1 MGLVSV
7 GMYQIKAKVS
17 MRVKNMQRMLK
28 KAEDKV

>member
-17 MRVKNMQRMLK
+17 MRVESY
-28 KAEDKV
+28 AEDVNKTE